1 MTITIATVK
10 ENLEHYTHGLPPQ
23 AWEFL
28 YDELQTVQNPDAEVL
43 QIFLR
48 SPYMKVLNDPERA
61 RREQDYLNALRLKLD
76 GMTKPVSALEKTMS
90 RSQLYSAGNPLWTI
104 GMKPRDI
111 IEILGA
117 VQWSKH
123 YGPNSIPYLFDT
135 IIKPDGLVN
144 YPALNRL
151 YQ

>member
-10 ENLEHYTHGLPPQ
+10 ENLENYTHGLPPQ
-23 AWEFL
+23 EWEFL
-28 YDELQTVQNPDAEVL
+28 YNELKTVRNPDAEVL

-48 SPYMKVLNDPERA
+48 SPYRKVLNDPERK
-61 RREQDYLNALRLKLD
+61 RYEQDYMDALGLKLD

-104 GMKPRDI
+104 GMRPRDI
-111 IEILGA
+111 IEILGTIR
-117 VQWSKH
+117 WLKR
-123 YGPNSIPYLFDT
+123 YGPRSIPYLFDT
-135 IIKPDGLVN
+135 IIKPDGCVN
-144 YPALNRL
+144 YPRLNEL

>member
-10 ENLEHYTHGLPPQ
+10 ENLENYTHGLPPQ
-23 AWEFL
+23 EWEFL
-28 YDELQTVQNPDAEVL
+28 YNELKTVKNPDADVL

-48 SPYMKVLNDPERA
+48 SPYRKVLNNPERK
-61 RREQDYLNALRLKLD
+61 RQEQDYMDALGLKLNR
-76 GMTKPVSALEKTMS
+76 MTKPVSALEKTMS
-90 RSQLYSAGNPLWTI
+90 RSQLYSAGSPLWTI
-104 GMKPRDI
+104 DVRPRDI

-117 VQWSKH
+117 IRWLKR
-123 YGPNSIPYLFDT
+123 YNPNSIPYLFDT
-135 IIKPDGLVN
+135 IIEPDGRIN

>member
-1 MTITIATVK
+1 MTITIATIK

-28 YDELQTVQNPDAEVL
+28 YDELQTVQNPDADVL

-48 SPYMKVLNDPERA
+48 SPYRKVLNNPERKHQ
-61 RREQDYLNALRLKLD
+61 EHDYMRALGLKLD

-90 RSQLYSAGNPLWTI
+90 RSQLYAVGNPVWTI

-117 VQWSKH
+117 VQWLKH

>member
-1 MTITIATVK
+1 M
-10 ENLEHYTHGLPPQ
+10 
-23 AWEFL
+23 
-28 YDELQTVQNPDAEVL
+28 
-43 QIFLR
+43 
-48 SPYMKVLNDPERA
+48 RA
-61 RREQDYLNALRLKLD
+61 LGLKLD

-90 RSQLYSAGNPLWTI
+90 RSQLYAVGNPVWTI
-104 GMKPRDI
+104 GMTPRDI

-117 VQWSKH
+117 VQWLKH